1 MNLFRSLPLGSR
13 HFYAYAVG
21 GLSARGRR
29 GSRVFEEFP
38 LDFGRKVPHRM
49 MTAAPRHSRIF
60 LSSPG
65 VGSTFKSAG
74 DSAIHLEP
82 TSFDTLAPVLLR
94 ADMESATLAVP
105 LRNCSGSGGSHQF
118 DGLLFEVIYHIWGA
132 GPTFAI

>member
-21 GLSARGRR
+21 GLLREVGA

-94 ADMESATLAVP
+94 ADMEAPPSP
-105 LRNCSGSGGSHQF
+105 SHCAIAA
-118 DGLLFEVIYHIWGA
+118 GVVAHISLMV
-132 GPTFAI
+132 FS